1 MTETTIKCPH
11 CGKEFSLSDVQK
23 HELEDMRD
31 KMSKELEAGMKKDFD
46 ERARV
51 YAEKVKLE
59 ADQINKKQSIELD
72 ELRRLREDS
81 QKKELLDLA
90 EKQKLERQV
99 KDFAFEKEKAVLEAK
114 KQAEEDLEKKS
125 QAKIALEIQ
134 KIQAENDKKN
144 AEKEE
149 QMNQLR
155 KSLEE
160 ANRKANQGSMQI
172 QGEIQEDALKN
183 ILISNFPID
192 TLSDVEKGIE
202 WADLV
207 QNVRNELGHTT
218 GIIAWE
224 SKNTKSWSDKWI
236 TKLREDR
243 LKVNASI
250 SIIVTNVLPKGIN
263 HFGSYHDIWVTE
275 WAYVIPLTILLRSQI
290 IELSKTRNSLE
301 AKDEKMEYI
310 YKYLI
315 SPEFKSKIENIVEA
329 FKQMQEQVEE
339 ERRAFEWRWKKRE
352 QLLSQV
358 LTSTSGFYGDL
369 QWLIGSNTLPKV
381 DYLELWENGILPPW
395 NNHE

>member
-202 WADLV
+202 
-207 QNVRNELGHTT
+207 
-218 GIIAWE
+218 
-224 SKNTKSWSDKWI
+224 
-236 TKLREDR
+236 
-243 LKVNASI
+243 
-250 SIIVTNVLPKGIN
+250 
-263 HFGSYHDIWVTE
+263 
-275 WAYVIPLTILLRSQI
+275 
-290 IELSKTRNSLE
+290 
-301 AKDEKMEYI
+301 
-310 YKYLI
+310 
-315 SPEFKSKIENIVEA
+315 
-329 FKQMQEQVEE
+329 
-339 ERRAFEWRWKKRE
+339 
-352 QLLSQV
+352 
-358 LTSTSGFYGDL
+358 
-369 QWLIGSNTLPKV
+369 
-381 DYLELWENGILPPW
+381 
-395 NNHE
+395 